1 MSIVNIRFFSYIFLF
16 FFILVGYFSYSLADE
31 PLLLKQ
37 NEDEFED
44 HVGNKFEAEMKSRND
59 SVSATMEGWLLP
71 QYLISERK
79 EEIMKYVVPK
89 GATIGKI
96 IYKKNNGPPSA
107 DLLKDNQV
115 IGYIFET
122 YDWVQGTGYSRKPYH
137 IITSIDLK
145 GQIIGVRLMWHTEP
159 IAILGRTDDDLHDF
173 LV

>member
-1 MSIVNIRFFSYIFLF
+1 MNHGCQIKKNNKNFLF

-44 HVGNKFEAEMKSRND
+44 HVGNKLEAEMKSRND

-96 IYKKNNGPPSA
+96 IYKKNNPSF
-107 DLLKDNQV
+107 LLCHEHNLKLYKFFGWSSLDISNFKV
-115 IGYIFET
+115 P
-122 YDWVQGTGYSRKPYH
+122 DHSKN
-137 IITSIDLK
+137 LK
-145 GQIIGVRLMWHTEP
+145 GMIYNF
-159 IAILGRTDDDLHDF
+159 DDFKKDKNTVYNF
-173 LV
+173 YYNS

>member
-16 FFILVGYFSYSLADE
+16 FFILVGCFSYSLAEE

-96 IYKKNNGPPSA
+96 IYKKNKIEELIN
-107 DLLKDNQV
+107 
-115 IGYIFET
+115 T
-122 YDWVQGTGYSRKPYH
+122 H
-137 IITSIDLK
+137 IINNFTSIISIFLLNLFQELTYNLSYFK
-145 GQIIGVRLMWHTEP
+145 EKIYFFCCIFYRVRAMNR
-159 IAILGRTDDDLHDF
+159 IF
-173 LV
+173 LLRYCYLFSNSALFC